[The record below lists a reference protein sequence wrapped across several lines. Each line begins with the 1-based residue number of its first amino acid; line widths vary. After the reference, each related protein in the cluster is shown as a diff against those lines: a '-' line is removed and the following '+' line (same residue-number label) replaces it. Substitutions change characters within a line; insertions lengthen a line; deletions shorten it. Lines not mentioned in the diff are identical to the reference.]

1 MAILDVPQ
9 AHENDPIRAIMA
21 AREIHQI
28 VDTISPEVENKI
40 GQSISMHP
48 GINTGLVGT
57 GEVNMERGT
66 HGVAGILSI

>member
-1 MAILDVPQ
+1 
-9 AHENDPIRAIMA
+9 MA